1 MLSLKHTGTTGK
13 SKPTLFKQVYF
24 LNFNIKIN
32 TLLIF
37 KQRSPLL
44 KQWQSTSKT
53 CEIFQP
59 FPPFRTTLGLKI
71 KNNKVEENNT
81 GQHLAAAIK
90 SKSKHTG
97 LSRFLLLISTGTQR
111 RNRSS

>member
-37 KQRSPLL
+37 KQRSSLL
-44 KQWQSTSKT
+44 KQWQSTPKT

-59 FPPFRTTLGLKI
+59 LPLFRTTLGLKI
-71 KNNKVEENNT
+71 RNNKVEENT

-97 LSRFLLLISTGTQR
+97 LSRFLLLISTGT
-111 RNRSS
+111 